1 MLDVDISAVDEVNSD
16 FVCPF
21 AVDNGEDEIMSK

>member
-1 MLDVDISAVDEVNSD
+1 MLDVDISAVEVNSD
-16 FVCPF
+16 FICPF